1 MMPSNNEAGAMCRRS
16 RSGVWRAAE
25 RLVVLAAAL
34 AVPVAEPDPEALT
47 AFAPAPEPVVDDDGA
62 VEDDEDE
69 DEELVEPEM
78 YALKSG

>member
-25 RLVVLAAAL
+25 RLVVLAA
-34 AVPVAEPDPEALT
+34 PVAEPDPEALT